1 MQRVTNTFTKNV
13 TIMHLAGNAH
23 RITVCKT
30 VLMNQLIALYIWYI
44 SIDN

>member
-1 MQRVTNTFTKNV
+1 
-13 TIMHLAGNAH
+13 MHLAANAH
-23 RITVCKT
+23 RITVCNT